1 MVRHDQVAQH
11 MIIRINERT
20 ILLKHNVFF
29 YFNILQGKVI
39 EFESPA
45 SLMAKTNS
53 VFYGMAKNAGITSA
67 N

>member
-1 MVRHDQVAQH
+1 
-11 MIIRINERT
+11 MIVRINERIFCKNT
-20 ILLKHNVFF
+20 MIFF

-45 SLMAKTNS
+45 SLMANTNS
-53 VFYGMAKNAGITSA
+53 MFFGMAKNAGITSA